1 MKKITILLIL
11 TVLILG
17 CNTQKQNN
25 ENIKKQDLTLDEHK
39 KEIVKKIAK
48 IRRVNF
54 QIDEELYSYQITDN
68 KVGVDYLLR
77 QIFDNTNLILQFEP
91 VQDVFYIPLRGVDI
105 NNKVY
110 NINEMLKKNQYNYR
124 KVNQYNTGNLFINGL
139 SIYKIIWDNNYFN
152 SFCIGINNSY
162 NLYELNSIR
171 DDKLINR
178 FNRMLND
185 NINPSIKISPQII
198 YRLSSLIIDVDNFY
212 GFYLKKSDNSIDEN
226 CYNYTDSLNNIIINK
241 VVKKINDGYIFT
253 AFIDAGEGGSS
264 INVIRIRFNN
274 KGQITDYKLLEP

>member
-198 YRLSSLIIDVDNFY
+198 YCLSSLIIDVDNFY